1 MSKISEIKK
10 AYDDYR
16 QAQKTF
22 ETKTARIHIGTDEQ
36 PDVYKIGYIKYDPD
50 FNNIWIYSARHP
62 DSISFD
68 VQSIPDIIKAL
79 QELIE

>member
-10 AYDDYR
+10 ARDEYLR
-16 QAQKTF
+16 AQENLAQKMAGITIG
-22 ETKTARIHIGTDEQ
+22 EDKTSKSYHTGYVKYYPDTDEVCICNVKKFS
-36 PDVYKIGYIKYDPD
+36 DIL
-50 FNNIWIYSARHP
+50 
-62 DSISFD
+62 FD